1 MFCTD
6 SFSVCSEI
14 KYFCLIKLKTNPMSI
29 RKTYNEATQKG
40 MQRDK
45 AQKLS
50 QLKEA
55 ALKGDKEKEKQFYL
69 MIYAR

>member
-1 MFCTD
+1 
-6 SFSVCSEI
+6 
-14 KYFCLIKLKTNPMSI
+14 MSI
-29 RKTYNEATQKG
+29 RKEYNETTQKG

-50 QLKEA
+50 ELKEA

-69 MIYAR
+69 MIKSLER

>member
-1 MFCTD
+1 MT
-6 SFSVCSEI
+6 
-14 KYFCLIKLKTNPMSI
+14 I
-29 RKTYNEATQKG
+29 RKLYYEAEEKA

-50 QLKEA
+50 ELKEA

-69 MIYAR
+69 MIKSFPVTIVF